1 MSLFD
6 DNLVER
12 TMRVRH
18 SHNIVVTGFT
28 PMLFYKWI
36 WNERGLRHHGYYH
49 GYQDTNIS
57 IGTLEEIFTTMLG
70 DIPGDVFEGW
80 ISELKDH
87 QYCKPMRK
95 YFKKLIKREYFTH
108 GFSYRITNGIVEVSI
123 MYEGIWG
130 LDNGMKIIFYRK

>member
-6 DNLVER
+6 DNLVEKA
-12 TMRVRH
+12 MQVRY
-18 SHNIVVTGFT
+18 SHDIVVTGFT

-36 WNERGLRHHGYYH
+36 WNEHGLKYH
-49 GYQDTNIS
+49 GYQDTRIPT
-57 IGTLEEIFTTMLG
+57 GTLEEIFTTMLG

-87 QYCKPMRK
+87 QYCKSMRR

-108 GFSYRITNGIVEVSI
+108 GFSYGITNDTVEISI
-123 MYEGIWG
+123 SYDGIWG
-130 LDNGMKIIFYRK
+130 LDRWMKIIFCRK